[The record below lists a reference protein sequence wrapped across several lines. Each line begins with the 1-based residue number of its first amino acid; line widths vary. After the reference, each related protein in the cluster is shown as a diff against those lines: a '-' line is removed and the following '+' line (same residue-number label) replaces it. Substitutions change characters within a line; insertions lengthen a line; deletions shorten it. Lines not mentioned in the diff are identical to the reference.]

1 MTFSPVIFATF
12 IEELLFDFTEL
23 LLYPVLIL
31 AILAFIAV
39 VIDMG
44 GLFAELYRR
53 RGRSSTRLRLRT
65 DAAIHALAAGDT
77 ERARTIVTE
86 RAKSK
91 AMAQAL
97 SSIIDQY
104 GGHDPETEVN
114 KCLSDYDYRS
124 IKRLERSRILVRMGP
139 ALGLM
144 GTLIPLSP
152 ALAGL
157 ASGDIDTLT
166 ENLRVAF
173 SVTVAGLMI
182 GALAFGISLVRDRL
196 YGQDFSDVEYV
207 ATRLLPY
214 LKTHGHG
221 GSGHAHGADHAHA
234 SEQATAHA
242 IEHAQGVTT

>member
-1 MTFSPVIFATF
+1 MIFATF
-12 IEELLFDFTEL
+12 IEELLFEFTEL

-31 AILAFIAV
+31 AILAFAV
-39 VIDMG
+39 VIVDLGAM
-44 GLFAELYRR
+44 FAEWGKR
-53 RGRSSTRLRLRT
+53 RGRSSNQLRLKT

-77 ERARTIVTE
+77 ERARAILTE
-86 RAKSK
+86 QARSK
-91 AMAQAL
+91 AMRETLAA
-97 SSIIDQY
+97 IISQH

-173 SVTVAGLMI
+173 SVTVAGLMV
-182 GALAFGISLVRDRL
+182 GALAFGVSLIRDRL

-207 ATRLLPY
+207 ATRVLPY
-214 LKTHGHG
+214 LKSAPRGAQSHGHG
-221 GSGHAHGADHAHA
+221 QHHAH
-234 SEQATAHA
+234 SPQQATGPM
-242 IEHAQGVTT
+242 EHTRGVAS